1 MQCIFSGVLGLI
13 LIVTSKAKMCHS
25 KHGAGKLLGIHK
37 MLNGAFGMLLLTAC
51 VLIRLLS
58 AHLLSPLDQP
68 YMWVKETA
76 SPPPAIGV
84 KQELGSVT
92 ISTDAQGKYL
102 KA

>member
-1 MQCIFSGVLGLI
+1 
-13 LIVTSKAKMCHS
+13 
-25 KHGAGKLLGIHK
+25 
-37 MLNGAFGMLLLTAC
+37 MLLLTAC

-68 YMWVKETA
+68 YMGGGGGETA
-76 SPPPAIGV
+76 SPPPAISV

-92 ISTDAQGKYL
+92 ISTDAQGNYL